1 MIDETSDGIVF
12 DFDPDDGIV
21 ELFIGPLSNAAQLG
35 VMPQVLIDSSNR
47 KVYMMDGAVFQ
58 MQGNPAQSFYRRS
71 GPDDAEWGDPMEALT
86 VGKSVGGPRFEAIVH
101 EGEGFNNVRIGEVY
115 VRLHGDSTMEGAKGS
130 MHFAVRQADGD
141 VRDVLVLT
149 EDGEIVDGDDNPI
162 GSGEQGPRGPHG
174 PRGPVGMQGTRGE
187 RGMRGQKGEDG
198 VDLTRQVERLE
209 RRDKINRRRIK
220 KLEREHD

>member
-1 MIDETSDGIVF
+1 MIDETSDGIIF
-12 DFDPDDGIV
+12 DFDPGDGIV

-71 GPDDAEWGDPMEALT
+71 GPDDAEWGDPMAALT

-101 EGEGFNNVRIGEVY
+101 EGEGFNNVRIGEEY

-162 GSGEQGPRGPHG
+162 GFGEQGPRG
-174 PRGPVGMQGTRGE
+174 PRGPVGMQGARGE
-187 RGMRGQKGEDG
+187 RGMRGQKGEVG

-209 RRDKINRRRIK
+209 RQMKGLRKRVK
-220 KLEREHD
+220 KLENQE